1 MVTAIFKASKFIDN
15 IFIYCRL
22 TLNYIKQS
30 YSTNTLKPREVAPA
44 YDEDEVVLLF
54 YKFSLICSITSKK
67 VPT

>member
-30 YSTNTLKPREVAPA
+30 YSTNTLKTFGGSVRGI
-44 YDEDEVVLLF
+44 
-54 YKFSLICSITSKK
+54 KMG
-67 VPT
+67 